1 MDTNT
6 IIEGTVKFRDGKK
19 WKSRW
24 CVVRKLSPVAD
35 CIHLQ
40 LYRDSKERYK
50 QGQTK
55 ASLSLENFLGIQSGF
70 TLDKESNTLAI
81 ICQEVIVVLAF
92 DTREHL
98 MQWQVKISANLGE
111 GDQFLVQISSA
122 PARAKLAPGPARL
135 LIQEFQF
142 CLTVGVPPR
151 LIAFWR
157 IQQLRRFGVV
167 EGKFCFEG
175 GSRCGRGEGLYV
187 LVSEKPEDLTR
198 AFNLAAEGKL
208 FTRKRPVSRNM
219 SVMEK
224 ARKHH
229 TFRPESRLSD
239 VSSADSMTGDSPQG
253 YSLPGVKTPSCCC
266 SHSRE
271 DLLSWPQT
279 PVTDFPDSISSS
291 ETNKFDLSLWSSDV
305 VMGRC
310 TSCMS
315 KLGSMSRSSTLT
327 NTTGNRFPVSWTM
340 DRPKSCGSQK
350 MSPSVTCSSVSLSSH
365 SSQGSC
371 CDLHH
376 RLSAI
381 ENCNS
386 VCSSSKSAC
395 ASTPTD
401 CSHMPPSRPPKPAHL
416 SFMRLQ
422 SAPVPDSTTSPSAF
436 LTPSPPPSCCCQHR
450 LPPFTNPYGN
460 YDVPKPLSLTQQK
473 LKLDL
478 KSPCTQ
484 LRPQSQ
490 SSSEEYYD
498 TPRKLKD
505 SLIWEYGNYD
515 VPPPAQPVIPFS
527 ECKGLD
533 LDKSITRETPDGAES
548 GNTSNDAESMY
559 LSQDEESTSIHITKV
574 KLTGEGR
581 MPVMSPC
588 GKIIEKPDLSYE
600 EKLEHLLENES
611 LANYNASNINYANLD
626 VSENNNEAID
636 TESVHTNNSDMNN
649 EQNYSNIEV
658 MQALQNYENFQCFFS
673 DNHNTDNANLTDNN
687 QQQENIED
695 NQNCRKSNENI
706 CCSNCGHHC
715 SKGESLNL
723 ACVNTCENSNYQMEA
738 KNGNVPVDINRCV
751 LNDEN
756 SSDKSALTNTFLDN
770 KCNSTSCLEEMK
782 HDPLCTPEKSGDN
795 KDNSSAKASPK
806 YSASAIN
813 SPAFRRLTRQCS
825 VEQAISSRFQRLC
838 LRKRSNSVDS
848 SRFRAE
854 DVSVKDAKSTDSHGR
869 SYVLS
874 NPSSTDSLCVTEKLE
889 SVKRR
894 DDKKPNN
901 VNKSELK
908 IAPLVIS
915 ENTDLQETSFSRQK
929 YSSKYSDLIGARSS
943 SVPNKFFSN
952 RDSSSSNDS
961 GVSTG
966 SLSFRPYATDFLEFE
981 MPLTTSMSSKRH
993 HIAMINSNSEAS
1005 YKMIPKRS
1013 KSVDP
1018 LRDITFTFEF
1028 GEQQNGKS
1036 TSAEAEVPVFLLE
1049 NKSKD
1054 YLSPHK
1060 TQYLPDSRSTSS
1072 GTSDMSDYIETL
1084 SFSSF
1089 SSLETPDGC
1098 RLGRSSAPTMK
1109 PRSGKEYHKI
1119 DRYLL
1124 DQETKE

>member
-81 ICQEVIVVLAF
+81 ICPEVIVVLAF

-151 LIAFWR
+151 LIAFWQ

-208 FTRKRPVSRNM
+208 FTRKRPVTRNM

-239 VSSADSMTGDSPQG
+239 VSSVDSMTGDSPQ
-253 YSLPGVKTPSCCC
+253 GVKTPSCCC

-279 PVTDFPDSISSS
+279 PVTDFPDSASTI
-291 ETNKFDLSLWSSDV
+291 ETNKFDLKSLWGSDV

-371 CDLHH
+371 SDPNH
-376 RLSAI
+376 RLSAT
-381 ENCNS
+381 EHSNS
-386 VCSSSKSAC
+386 VCSSSKSVCPSA
-395 ASTPTD
+395 PGD
-401 CSHMPPSRPPKPAHL
+401 CGHIPPSRPPKPAHL
-416 SFMRLQ
+416 SFLRLQ
-422 SAPVPDSTTSPSAF
+422 SAPVPDSSAF
-436 LTPSPPPSCCCQHR
+436 LTPSPSPSCCCHHKM
-450 LPPFTNPYGN
+450 PPFTNPYGN
-460 YDVPKPLSLTQQK
+460 YDVPKPLNVIQQK
-473 LKLDL
+473 LKLQLDL
-478 KSPCTQ
+478 KSPATQ

-515 VPPPAQPVIPFS
+515 VPPPAQPVDLLS
-527 ECKGLD
+527 DCKRLD
-533 LDKSITRETPDGAES
+533 HEKSLTRKATDGVGSGTTPNGE
-548 GNTSNDAESMY
+548 ESMY
-559 LSQDEESTSIHITKV
+559 SSHDEDATIQITKV

-588 GKIIEKPDLSYE
+588 GKIIEKPELSYE

-611 LANYNASNINYANLD
+611 LTNLNISNINYANLE
-626 VSENNNEAID
+626 VNENNNEGMD
-636 TESVHTNNSDMNN
+636 TESVHTINSSMSN
-649 EQNYSNIEV
+649 EQNYSNIELI
-658 MQALQNYENFQCFFS
+658 QSLQNYENFQCFFS
-673 DNHNTDNANLTDNN
+673 DNPNSVGTTVNN
-687 QQQENIED
+687 RQQENSEE
-695 NQNCRKSNENI
+695 NQNCRNCNENM
-706 CCSNCGHHC
+706 CCSNCSQSGGKEE
-715 SKGESLNL
+715 SSNLSGENKH
-723 ACVNTCENSNYQMEA
+723 ENSNCQVET
-738 KNGNVPVDINRCV
+738 KNGNVPLGINKCPSA
-751 LNDEN
+751 DED
-756 SSDKSALTNTFLDN
+756 SPESKISTSGFFDN
-770 KCNSTSCLEEMK
+770 KCCSTSCLHEST
-782 HDPLCTPEKSGDN
+782 HDPLCTPEKSN
-795 KDNSSAKASPK
+795 KDRSSAKASPK
-806 YSASAIN
+806 YSGSAVS

-825 VEQAISSRFQRLC
+825 MEQAISSKFQRLC

-848 SRFRAE
+848 SRFRKE
-854 DVSVKDAKSTDSHGR
+854 DESGNDTVSTDSHGR
-869 SYVLS
+869 SFVFS
-874 NPSSTDSLCVTEKLE
+874 NPSSAESLCTADKLE
-889 SVKRR
+889 NVKRR
-894 DDKKPNN
+894 IEKKQSNI
-901 VNKSELK
+901 NKCELK

-915 ENTDLQETSFSRQK
+915 ENTDLPEILHSKEKS
-929 YSSKYSDLIGARSS
+929 SSKYSDLLGARSS

-966 SLSFRPYATDFLEFE
+966 SLSFRPYGADFLEFE

-993 HIAMINSNSEAS
+993 HIAMINSKNEVA
-1005 YKMIPKRS
+1005 YRMVPKRS

-1028 GEQQNGKS
+1028 GDQQNGKS

-1054 YLSPHK
+1054 FLSPHR
-1060 TQYLPDSRSTSS
+1060 TPYLPDSRSTSS

-1089 SSLETPDGC
+1089 SSLETPDAC
-1098 RLGRSSAPTMK
+1098 RQARSSAPTMK